1 MMETGKM
8 AKQMITF
15 QKTLFE
21 NAFNAMSMVQDQTE
35 KMAGDF
41 LAQLPWVNEEG
52 KKAISNSTE
61 FYKKAR
67 TDFKNAV
74 DDGFAKM
81 EELFIQ
87 K

>member
-1 MMETGKM
+1 MEPGKI

-21 NAFNAMSMVQDQTE
+21 NSFNAMVMIQEQTE
-35 KMAGDF
+35 KMTETF
-41 LAQLPWVNEEG
+41 LERLPWLPEEG
-52 KKAISNSTE
+52 KKAVADSIG

-67 TDFKNAV
+67 VDFRKSV
-74 DDGFAKM
+74 DNGFEKL
-81 EELFIQ
+81 EELFIE

>member
-1 MMETGKM
+1 MEPAGI
-8 AKQMITF
+8 AKQTINF

-21 NAFNAMSMVQDQTE
+21 NTFNAMKMVQEQTE
-35 KMAGDF
+35 KMMDTF
-41 LAQLPWVNEEG
+41 LSQMSWVPDEG
-52 KKAISNSTE
+52 KKAISDSVE

-67 TDFKNAV
+67 EDFKKAV

-81 EELFIQ
+81 EDMLVQ

>member
-1 MMETGKM
+1 MEQGKM

-35 KMAGDF
+35 KITNDF
-41 LAQLPWVNEEG
+41 LTQIPWVSEDG
-52 KKAISNSTE
+52 KKAITNAIE

-67 TDFKNAV
+67 EDFKKAV
-74 DDGFAKM
+74 DDGFEKT
-81 EELFIQ
+81 EEIFAH